1 MPGVNNFVDWEI
13 NQLVKGGV
21 YSDKETVLRN
31 AIRALFQLQPES
43 KLKMVA
49 TAYQSGE
56 IGIGKAAEIIGV
68 SQEEMKEIFREAG
81 VSLHLGPSTIDELKK
96 DVGNA

>member
-81 VSLHLGPSTIDELKK
+81 VRLHLGPSTIDELKK